1 MILLQVNILCLL
13 VLLRN
18 KDNKIGNKIQNIIK
32 TQIHVEIRIR
42 KKKPK
47 GKKKKNSLYKKLAR
61 EGKDVIGYYKSSK
74 SYISLHIYNKIN

>member
-42 KKKPK
+42 KKKPT

-61 EGKDVIGYYKSSK
+61 EGKDVISYHKSSK

>member
-1 MILLQVNILCLL
+1 MWFLGYMILLQVNILCLL

-42 KKKPK
+42 KKKPT
-47 GKKKKNSLYKKLAR
+47 GKKK
-61 EGKDVIGYYKSSK
+61 
-74 SYISLHIYNKIN
+74 